1 VASGRAA
8 AAVRGLRT
16 LTAALALYARAA
28 PLLAALRLVI
38 VLATGLAPVA
48 TAWLTAALIDDLTAQ
63 RTGRVGTL
71 ALLLA
76 GVGGAAALSGYV
88 TAFVE
93 REIGR
98 RVSLAAQERLFA
110 AVSRQRGLARLEDP
124 GFHDRLRLAQ
134 QVSGAGPAALAEAAL
149 GVVQALLTVGGFTAS
164 LLTLSPLVTVLVLAS
179 TAPALA
185 AQLTLVRKRG
195 AMVLDTAPNL
205 RRQTFYT
212 LLLMDLRAA
221 KEIRLYGL
229 GGYFRGRMLTELRTA
244 QRGESRVDRATLLT
258 DGSLS
263 LLTTGIAAA
272 ALYGVALRIAHGHGT
287 AGDLAVLVAA
297 LAGLQGALAG
307 VLAQI
312 AGAGQVFTVF
322 THYTAILDAPADLTG
337 TDAPPPGLR
346 DGIRF
351 EHVWFRYSAAGD
363 WVLRDID
370 LTIGA
375 GRSLALVGLNGAGK
389 STLVKLL
396 CRLYEPT
403 RGRVTWDG
411 VDIRSLDPDLL
422 RARIGAVFQDF
433 MCYDLSAYDN
443 IALGGLD
450 RAAADPGAVERAA
463 TRAGVHPELA
473 GLPAGYDTMLSLVF
487 QDSRTPRGVPAAGRF
502 GGVSLSG
509 GQWQRVALA
518 RALLRSDADVL
529 VLDEPSSG
537 LDAEAEAEIHQRLRE
552 LRSGRTSLLISHRLG
567 TVRDADRIVVLDG
580 GRITEAGDHA
590 SLLAADGT
598 YARLFRLQ
606 ADGYRAAGTP
616 GAGPREGAAPPVTA
630 GQQPQL

>member
-16 LTAALALYARAA
+16 LAAAFVLYTRAA
-28 PLLAALRLVI
+28 PLLAALRVVI

-48 TAWLTAALIDDLTAQ
+48 TAWLTAALIDDLTAH

-76 GVGGAAALSGYV
+76 GVGGAAALAGYV

-110 AVSRQRGLARLEDP
+110 AVSRQRGLASLEDP
-124 GFHDRLRLAQ
+124 AFHDRLRLAQ
-134 QVSGAGPAALAEAAL
+134 QVSGTGPAALTDAAL

-164 LLTLSPLVTVLVLAS
+164 LYTLSPLVTVLVLAS

-185 AQLTLVRKRG
+185 AQLTLARKRG
-195 AMVLDTAPNL
+195 AMALETAPNL

-229 GGYFRGRMLTELRTA
+229 GGYFRRRLLTELRTA

-258 DGSLS
+258 DASLS
-263 LLTTGIAAA
+263 LLTTGFAAA

-312 AGAGQVFTVF
+312 SGAGQVFTVF
-322 THYTAILDAPADLTG
+322 AHYTAILRAPDDLKGTG
-337 TDAPPPGLR
+337 APPPGLR
-346 DGIRF
+346 EGIRF
-351 EHVWFRYSAAGD
+351 EHVWFRYSPTGD
-363 WVLRDID
+363 WVLRDVD
-370 LTIGA
+370 LTIPA

-403 RGRVTWDG
+403 RGRITWDG
-411 VDIRSLDPDLL
+411 ADIGTLDPDLL
-422 RARIGAVFQDF
+422 RARIGALFQDF
-433 MCYDLSAYDN
+433 MCYDLSARDN
-443 IALGGLD
+443 IALGSLG
-450 RAAADPGAVERAA
+450 AADADPGAVVRAA
-463 TRAGVHPELA
+463 ARAGVHPELA
-473 GLPAGYDTMLSLVF
+473 GLPSGYDTMLSLVF
-487 QDSRTPRGVPAAGRF
+487 QDSRTPRGVPAAGRL

-552 LRSGRTSLLISHRLG
+552 LRSGRASLLISHRLG

-580 GRITEAGDHA
+580 GRITESGDHA
-590 SLLAADGT
+590 SLLAAGGT

-606 ADGYRAAGTP
+606 ADGYRDGGP
-616 GAGPREGAAPPVTA
+616 PAGPQGAAAPPVAA